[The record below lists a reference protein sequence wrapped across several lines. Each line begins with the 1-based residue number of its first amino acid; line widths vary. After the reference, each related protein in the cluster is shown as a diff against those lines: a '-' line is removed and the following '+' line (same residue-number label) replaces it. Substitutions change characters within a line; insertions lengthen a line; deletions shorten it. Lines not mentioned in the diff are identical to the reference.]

1 VSSERQGGT
10 FGFIAA
16 VMLGSVSLGLVIITA
31 SVLGVDALRST
42 PNPDRTLLFYLLVGG
57 TLSGILIAAAA
68 AWWLLG
74 PIQSAYRRGGLAMV
88 CGFATVL
95 VMLVSI
101 PLYQL
106 LGRSGLILLL
116 AASAV
121 AAALLGRQAHRLGAG
136 V

>member
-1 VSSERQGGT
+1 VRGT

-16 VMLGSVSLGLVIITA
+16 VGACAVSLGLVMISAT
-31 SVLGVDALRST
+31 VLGVDALRST

-57 TLSGILIAAAA
+57 TLSGILVAAAA

-74 PIQSAYRRGGLAMV
+74 PIQSTYRRGGLAMV

-95 VMLVSI
+95 VMLISI

-116 AASAV
+116 AASAI
-121 AAALLGRQAHRLGAG
+121 AAALLGRQAHRRGAG
-136 V
+136 A

>member
-1 VSSERQGGT
+1 VRSKSGT

-16 VMLGSVSLGLVIITA
+16 GGACAVSLGLVMISAT
-31 SVLGVDALRST
+31 VLGVDALRST

-57 TLSGILIAAAA
+57 TLSGILVAAAA

-74 PIQSAYRRGGLAMV
+74 PIQSTYRRGGLAMV

-116 AASAV
+116 AASAI
-121 AAALLGRQAHRLGAG
+121 ASALLGRQAHRLGAG
-136 V
+136 A